1 MADLE
6 SLIKYRKHAVDE
18 KQRILA
24 AIYREAEELERKQ
37 TAIKQQMIDERRITD
52 ELGTPDAASAY
63 NLYAEG
69 ARQKI
74 ALLQEK
80 LDKMQIRIQAAQ
92 EAMREAFAE
101 MKKIEITDKNRKDR
115 SKKAT
120 QKKED
125 RELDDVALDIYR
137 RQKEGEE

>member
-18 KQRILA
+18 KQRVLA
-24 AIYREAEELERKQ
+24 ALYREAEELEKQ
-37 TAIKQQMIDERRITD
+37 QQAMRQQMIDERKITD

-74 ALLQEK
+74 ALLQAK
-80 LDKMQIRIQAAQ
+80 LDKMQIRLEAAQ
-92 EAMREAFAE
+92 EAMREAFSE
-101 MKKIEITDKNRKDR
+101 MKKIEITDKSRKDR
-115 SKKAT
+115 SKKSA

-125 RELDDVALDIYR
+125 QELDDVALDIYR
-137 RQKEGEE
+137 RKQDE